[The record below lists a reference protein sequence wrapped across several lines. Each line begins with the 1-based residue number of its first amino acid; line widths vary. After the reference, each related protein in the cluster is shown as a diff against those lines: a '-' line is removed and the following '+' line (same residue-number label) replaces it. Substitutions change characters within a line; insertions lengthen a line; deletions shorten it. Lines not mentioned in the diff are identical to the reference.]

1 MNWESPPLLPMEQ
14 GPKERLREERRRR
27 GWTQAEVAARLACAA
42 AHLGEPEVEVDG
54 NMVGRWERGLRRPC
68 ARYIRLL
75 CHVFDV
81 SPEEWRYR
89 AWREKEGR

>member
-1 MNWESPPLLPMEQ
+1 MNEESPLILPMEE

-27 GWTQAEVAARLACAA
+27 GWSQLEVAVRLADAA
-42 AHLGEPEVEVDG
+42 ADLGEPEVGVDG
-54 NMVGRWERGLRRPC
+54 HMVGRWERGVRRPC

-81 SPEEWRYR
+81 PSEEWRYR
-89 AWREKEGR
+89 AWREMERR